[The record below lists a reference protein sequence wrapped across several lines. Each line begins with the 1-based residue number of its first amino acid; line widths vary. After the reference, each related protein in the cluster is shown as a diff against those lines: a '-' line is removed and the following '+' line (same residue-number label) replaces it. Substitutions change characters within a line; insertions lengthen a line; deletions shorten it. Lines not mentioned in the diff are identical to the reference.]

1 MKIAF
6 IDSGIGGLSTL
17 HKFFERKKAGV
28 LYYADQ
34 SNMPY
39 GAMSATV
46 LRYHLKKVCDFLI
59 GEGAEV
65 IVLACNTATAVAVEF
80 LREQFSNRVFI
91 GSEPAVKPAMCFEGD
106 IIVMATPLTLQQP
119 KFERLIKNCKGN
131 ILIPDCRHLADC
143 IEKDYPDFTMAQMLI
158 DKILLPYFGDNTGC
172 IVLGCTHY
180 VFLKEYIKKKYK
192 VPVVDG
198 SGGVV
203 RQLIKYS
210 QDFCKEQQSEL
221 AIYVNGE
228 EQSQF
233 LTKAK
238 NICKDVCEKIYLI

>member
-17 HKFFERKKAGV
+17 RKFFEKKKARV

-34 SNMPY
+34 RNMPY

-46 LRYHLKKVCDFLI
+46 LKFHLKKVCEYLI
-59 GEGAEV
+59 SEGAEV
-65 IVLACNTATAVAVEF
+65 VVLACNTATAVAVEY
-80 LREQFSNRVFI
+80 LREQFKEVVFV
-91 GSEPAVKPAMCFEGD
+91 GSEPAIKPAMCFEGD
-106 IIVMATPLTLQQP
+106 IIAMATPLTLQQP
-119 KFERLIKNCKGN
+119 KFDRLIKNCKGN
-131 ILIPDCRHLADC
+131 ILLPDCGQLAYS
-143 IEKDYPDFTMAQMLI
+143 IESNFPDMKIPQQLV
-158 DKILLPYFGDNTGC
+158 DKILLPYFDDKTGC

-210 QDFCKEQQSEL
+210 HDFCQEQQSEL
-221 AIYVNGE
+221 AICLNGE
-228 EQSQF
+228 EQKQF

-238 NICKDVCEKIYLI
+238 CICKDVCEKIYLI